1 MMILIWVLL
10 GFAIYYLVKNG
21 KIGDGGN
28 KNKENAVEI
37 LKMRYINGEIDEEAY
52 KRALKV
58 LKD

>member
-1 MMILIWVLL
+1 MIFIWVLL
-10 GFAIYYLVKNG
+10 GFAIYYLIKNG

-28 KNKENAVEI
+28 KNKEDSVEV

-52 KRALKV
+52 KRTLKV